1 MHQTRGQLYPA
12 PVDHV
17 SGERVTPAGDAQL
30 LQQLSHLLLR
40 QSSVQVGSD
49 ETLFYFVIL

>member
-12 PVDHV
+12 PMDHV

-49 ETLFYFVIL
+49 QTLLYFVLL